1 MQVYL
6 DIFIIWRRLL
16 EYVIIFFYRRH
27 HREWGGYKDILALGE
42 DMSCHTNEEERDL
55 CMSCNNHAPCSVCFT
70 HPLGS
75 LFSIFFLSPSQ
86 LSIWWSAFLLSLY
99 IEIQRRKV
107 WGGDDVL
114 NFLDARPC
122 ALIHSIVDTFFSVML
137 YMQHE
142 HADDTLRTLQMCWGF
157 FFSHSLS
164 PACAVR
170 HTRETCVDYSR
181 SLSTRRR
188 RSFTNGVLLYGI
200 LIIISL
206 CHLLYV
212 IPLIIMLDD
221 ADFQISCLIYSA
233 SMLTHHCTSC

>member
-107 WGGDDVL
+107 WGGGWCSQL
-114 NFLDARPC
+114 FRR
-122 ALIHSIVDTFFSVML
+122 SS
-137 YMQHE
+137 
-142 HADDTLRTLQMCWGF
+142 LRSYSQ
-157 FFSHSLS
+157 
-164 PACAVR
+164 
-170 HTRETCVDYSR
+170 YSR
-181 SLSTRRR
+181 HL
-188 RSFTNGVLLYGI
+188 F
-200 LIIISL
+200 L
-206 CHLLYV
+206 CDV
-212 IPLIIMLDD
+212 IH
-221 ADFQISCLIYSA
+221 AAWARGRY
-233 SMLTHHCTSC
+233 T